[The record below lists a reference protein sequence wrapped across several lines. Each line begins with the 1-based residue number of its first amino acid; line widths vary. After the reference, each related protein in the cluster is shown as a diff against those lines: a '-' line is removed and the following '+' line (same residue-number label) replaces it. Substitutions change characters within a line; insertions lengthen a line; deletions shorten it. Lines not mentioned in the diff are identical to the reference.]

1 MILVQVLL
9 IAATLAVA
17 AVAIRSRGSMRV
29 KAWRKVAFVLL
40 MLCVIGAVLWPGL
53 VTWAAQ
59 LVGVGRG
66 TDLVVYLLAIAFGF
80 TVVTQYLHEQES
92 RHELH
97 RLARRIAI
105 VEAAERYGVSV
116 RRHPSTA
123 ATEQPDR

>member
-1 MILVQVLL
+1 MILVQALL

-17 AVAIRSRGSMRV
+17 AIAIRSRGSMRV

-40 MLCVIGAVLWPGL
+40 MLCVIAAVLWPDL

-80 TVVTQYLHEQES
+80 TVVTQYLHEQTA

-97 RLARRIAI
+97 RLARRIAV
-105 VEAAERYGVSV
+105 VEAAERYGVAMKG
-116 RRHPSTA
+116 RTSTT
-123 ATEQPDR
+123 ATEHPER